1 MVFDFSAS
9 CPLIK
14 NVSVGLNINNLFDE
28 NYTEKDG
35 YNMPGRNFQVR
46 AAMTFWSEDM
56 YLLLMADI

>member
-1 MVFDFSAS
+1 MHPQFMVFDFSAS

-46 AAMTFWSEDM
+46 AAMTF
-56 YLLLMADI
+56 

>member
-35 YNMPGRNFQVR
+35 IICLGGIFR
-46 AAMTFWSEDM
+46 
-56 YLLLMADI
+56 